1 MRGGAGRW
9 LPNAN
14 RCKDGIKILCRN
26 IGAHHRMNITWR
38 SRLILSPDCNLH
50 EISQEP
56 SSHDSGP
63 MFAYLTLSDDL
74 KVVIVLGK
82 VI

>member
-1 MRGGAGRW
+1 
-9 LPNAN
+9 
-14 RCKDGIKILCRN
+14 
-26 IGAHHRMNITWR
+26 MNITWR
-38 SRLILSPDCNLH
+38 GHPILSPDCNLH
-50 EISQEP
+50 EISQKL